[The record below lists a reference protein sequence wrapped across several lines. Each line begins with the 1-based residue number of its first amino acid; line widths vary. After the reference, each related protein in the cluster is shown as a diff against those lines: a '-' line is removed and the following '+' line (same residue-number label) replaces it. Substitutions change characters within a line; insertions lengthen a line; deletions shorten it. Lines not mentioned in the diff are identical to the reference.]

1 MKNELVEAKRKW
13 KESLDPRFSNAD
25 MDNHW
30 NWDKNKFLD
39 MAGVGKGDGKGMKWE
54 GDGRGGTG
62 NREATG
68 ADE

>member
-1 MKNELVEAKRKW
+1 MNSELDQAKRKW

-54 GDGRGGTG
+54 GDGRGRG
-62 NREATG
+62 REATS